1 MASSPRVPC
10 VQETARQ
17 DRYVADGFNATGTPQ
32 TVVDVILSVVVKCLQ
47 KVMVMMAPSV
57 SDLLLLL
64 VLRAALSV
72 TPVPS
77 IWFLNPVLLTLPM
90 HGVLTLGA
98 NVTAP
103 NTGAS
108 AEINFTA
115 AGTTVIT
122 CVISSVTAGDSPV
135 TETLSVT
142 VAA

>member
-32 TVVDVILSVVVKCLQ
+32 TVVDVVCGGQSIPDDGGTPGNIGNVAIAGTTSCSVGFSGTYYLVPEP
-47 KVMVMMAPSV
+47 AAADATYSWSV
-57 SDLLLLL
+57 D
-64 VLRAALSV
+64 
-72 TPVPS
+72 T
-77 IWFLNPVLLTLPM
+77 
-90 HGVLTLGA
+90 GA

-103 NTGAS
+103 NTGES
-108 AEINFTA
+108 AEVNFTA

-122 CVISSVTAGDSPV
+122 CVITSATAADSPV
-135 TETLSVT
+135 TVTLSVT

>member
-32 TVVDVILSVVVKCLQ
+32 TVVDVVCGGQSIPDDGGTPGNIGNVAIAGTTSCSVGFSGTYYLVPEP
-47 KVMVMMAPSV
+47 AAADATYSWSV
-57 SDLLLLL
+57 D
-64 VLRAALSV
+64 
-72 TPVPS
+72 T
-77 IWFLNPVLLTLPM
+77 
-90 HGVLTLGA
+90 GA

-103 NTGAS
+103 NTNES
-108 AEINFTA
+108 AEVNFTA

-122 CVISSVTAGDSPV
+122 CVISSVTAADSPV
-135 TETLSVT
+135 TVTLSVT

>member
-32 TVVDVILSVVVKCLQ
+32 TVVDVVCGGQSIPDDGGTPGNIGNVAIAGTTSCSVGFSGTYYLVPEP
-47 KVMVMMAPSV
+47 AAADATYSWSV
-57 SDLLLLL
+57 D
-64 VLRAALSV
+64 
-72 TPVPS
+72 T
-77 IWFLNPVLLTLPM
+77 
-90 HGVLTLGA
+90 GA

-103 NTGAS
+103 NTNES
-108 AEINFTA
+108 AEVNFTA

-122 CVISSVTAGDSPV
+122 CVITSATAADSPV
-135 TETLSVT
+135 TVTLSVT

>member
-17 DRYVADGFNATGTPQ
+17 ERYENLTNVTGTPI
-32 TVVDVILSVVVKCLQ
+32 TVVDTVCGGQAPPDVPATPGDIGAPVIQGSTNCSVGYSGRYYLVPEPG
-47 KVMVMMAPSV
+47 AADATYAWSV
-57 SDLLLLL
+57 D
-64 VLRAALSV
+64 
-72 TPVPS
+72 T
-77 IWFLNPVLLTLPM
+77 
-90 HGVLTLGA
+90 GA

-103 NTGAS
+103 NTEES

-122 CVISSVTAGDSPV
+122 CVISSVTATDSPV
-135 TETLSVT
+135 TVTLSVT